1 MVVGLFVPLLENLSG
16 LANHLV
22 GLQSSGLYPLFLC
35 PIFTGLAFL
44 CSNVYLPCPCPFLGL
59 AAARRLC
66 GRHRGPAPP
75 LPREREAA
83 TDRRAKVEAGQSAY
97 NGDEIAKLQHVRFQ
111 VEQDKLFIQRNLAR
125 LRNTFVE
132 LVKR

>member
-1 MVVGLFVPLLENLSG
+1 MLAYLYLSWKIYLDWPIIWWGSSPVVCTRFS
-16 LANHLV
+16 
-22 GLQSSGLYPLFLC
+22 LC